1 MDIENGVGFNQK
13 NSPHLADLVTIN
25 NLKDVFRSFYPT
37 NKEFTFFRSSAAP
50 SRLDGFY
57 VAGDLLPQVC
67 SVEHIASLSDHCG
80 VKMDMKLNISAST
93 RSLKQGR
100 KTYWKINNNIL
111 KDEDFLD
118 NFLELW
124 NWLLL
129 QKPAFSD
136 VADWWDKAAKP
147 SIKEFCILFSSRR
160 TRIRNDSKRFWFS
173 YLKIVLKLK
182 N

>member
-1 MDIENGVGFNQK
+1 
-13 NSPHLADLVTIN
+13 
-25 NLKDVFRSFYPT
+25 
-37 NKEFTFFRSSAAP
+37 
-50 SRLDGFY
+50 
-57 VAGDLLPQVC
+57 
-67 SVEHIASLSDHCG
+67 
-80 VKMDMKLNISAST
+80 MDMKLNISTST
-93 RSLKQGR
+93 KSLKQGR

-147 SIKEFCILFSSRR
+147 SIKEFCILFSTVRAFGEYR
-160 TRIRNDSKRFWFS
+160 
-173 YLKIVLKLK
+173 
-182 N
+182 